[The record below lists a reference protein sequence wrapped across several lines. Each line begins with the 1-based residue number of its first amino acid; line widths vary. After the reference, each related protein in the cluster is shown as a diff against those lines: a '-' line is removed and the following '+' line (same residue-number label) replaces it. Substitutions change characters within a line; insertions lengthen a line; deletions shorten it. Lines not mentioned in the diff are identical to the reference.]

1 MGVILRMD
9 SEKFIS
15 EFLKEF
21 DPNKFNFILVSEN
34 ITSEQRYKNVM
45 VMRKLMLPPD
55 IAAMYIN
62 DGFGKSYQKKYLE
75 YLKKDDVNGLV
86 AIIVK
91 AALNGLNI
99 VLLCSKSEN
108 EFKYLKMLC
117 EFIEEEYKLKTYSYK
132 KFKKDPQKAL
142 KIKNRDE
149 VVEVLMKKLEKLH
162 DSGVDLNPDVNKD
175 KFLKKLGKLEKKELI
190 KFCKVKGIK
199 IDEDMG
205 RKEIIKKIKKKLF
218 KKSKE

>member
-45 VMRKLMLPPD
+45 VMRKLMPPPD

-218 KKSKE
+218 KKSKD

>member
-45 VMRKLMLPPD
+45 VMRKLMPPPD

-86 AIIVK
+86 AIIIK

-218 KKSKE
+218 KKSKD

>member
-45 VMRKLMLPPD
+45 VMRKLMPPPD